1 MRLSSSEN
9 KSLHPTQ
16 MRGRVKGWGGE
27 CDHRSIR
34 KPNIDFHLRR
44 KFVTCWWGLEIVI
57 FYSYFTI
64 AFPPLV
70 INLYRSNLDQFTWNI
85 FTLLESHVIKCN
97 ILTHATSKIK
107 KCNDYHIPSGMFDN
121 KANYSLVH
129 LSPPSAAHKENCR
142 GGSFSLVLCNHVHT
156 KGIIMGAIY
165 QLIWILENPLSS
177 RYSTLYRQLLKIKI
191 NLYYSKWC

>member
-107 KCNDYHIPSGMFDN
+107 NVMIIIFQVACLTTKQTIPL
-121 KANYSLVH
+121 YIYP
-129 LSPPSAAHKENCR
+129 PPSAAHKENCR